1 MTKIPIKIVD
11 RLLKQARFRESF
23 NVIPKGNTFKDL
35 STIIIL
41 PTRGVTE
48 EKKDL
53 ICKKCKTKNEYTSTV
68 LHGMSP
74 IFVEAWKRLIKPMN
88 VNVLEMVI
96 QGMEVGAAYN
106 AGIENALNIK
116 NPSTGVTFK
125 YILTVEDDNI
135 IPFMP
140 NTQGPLMMLYE
151 DIEKFDLDVV
161 GGLYWTKGNPSMP
174 LLYGD
179 PNEKRD
185 APAGMFKVRFPAK
198 VQKKG
203 RSGKLNSDG
212 SDWTDGEV
220 VLCNGSGMGF
230 TLYKLDIF
238 KDSRI
243 EKPWFKT
250 VNDHGTN
257 EKPGIRMYTQDLFCF
272 EKLRELGYKVAIDT
286 RVKLGHLD
294 IKSGIIY

>member
-1 MTKIPIKIVD
+1 MKITTKTVD
-11 RLLKQARFRESF
+11 NLLKQARFRQSF
-23 NVIPKGNTFKDL
+23 EVAPTGKTFRDL

-41 PTRGVTE
+41 PTRGTTE
-48 EKKDL
+48 EKKKL
-53 ICKKCKTKNEYTSTV
+53 VCKKCKTENEYLSTTV
-68 LHGMSP
+68 NGMSP

-88 VNVLEMVI
+88 VPVLEMVV
-96 QGMEVGAAYN
+96 QGMEVGAAYST
-106 AGIENALNIK
+106 AIENILANPALNK
-116 NPSTGVTFK
+116 FK

-151 DIEKFDLDVV
+151 NMEKFNLDVV

-174 LLYGD
+174 LLYGN
-179 PNEKRD
+179 PKEKRE

-198 VQKKG
+198 KQKKG
-203 RSGKLNSDG
+203 RFGKLNDNG

-220 VLCNGSGMGF
+220 VLCNGMGCGF
-230 TLYKLDIF
+230 TLWKLDIF

-243 EKPWFKT
+243 EKPWFET
-250 VNDHGTN
+250 ISDHGTG
-257 EKPGIRMYTQDLFCF
+257 EKPGIRQYTQDLNCL
-272 EKLRELGYKVAIDT
+272 EKLRGLGYRAAVDS
-286 RVKLGHLD
+286 RVKIGHLD

>member
-1 MTKIPIKIVD
+1 MSKITTKTID
-11 RLLKQARFRESF
+11 QLLRQARFRESF

-41 PTRGVTE
+41 PTRGTTE
-48 EKKDL
+48 EKKKL
-53 ICKKCKTKNEYTSTV
+53 ICKKCKTENEYLSTTV
-68 LHGMSP
+68 NGLSP

-88 VNVLEMVI
+88 VPVLEMVI
-96 QGMEVGAAYN
+96 QGMEVGAAYT
-106 AGIENALNIK
+106 AAIENILANPALAK
-116 NPSTGVTFK
+116 FK

-135 IPFMP
+135 IPFIP
-140 NTQGPLMMLYE
+140 NTQGALMMLYE
-151 DIEKFDLDVV
+151 DIEKFNLDVV

-179 PNEKRD
+179 PNKGRD
-185 APAGMFKVRFPAK
+185 AVEGMFKVRFPAK

-203 RSGKLNSDG
+203 RSGKLNTDG

-250 VNDHGTN
+250 VSDHGTK
-257 EKPGIRMYTQDLFCF
+257 EKPGIRQYTQDLFCF
-272 EKLRELGYKVAIDT
+272 EKLREVGYKVAIDT
-286 RVKLGHLD
+286 RIKIGHLD
-294 IKSGIIY
+294 TKTGIIY

>member
-1 MTKIPIKIVD
+1 MKVTTKTID
-11 RLLKQARFRESF
+11 TLLKQARFREAF
-23 NVIPKGNTFKDL
+23 TVTPKGNTFKDL

-41 PTRGVTE
+41 PTRGVQE

-53 ICKKCKTKNEYTSTV
+53 ICKKCKTKNEYVSVTAN
-68 LHGMSP
+68 GMSP

-88 VNVLEMVI
+88 VPVLEMVVA
-96 QGMEVGAAYN
+96 GMEVGAAYTQAIQQILDN
-106 AGIENALNIK
+106 PALSK
-116 NPSTGVTFK
+116 FK

-140 NTQGPLMMLYE
+140 GTQGPLMTLY
-151 DIEKFDLDVV
+151 DDMEKYKLDAV

-185 APAGMFKVRFPAK
+185 AAAGMFKVRFPAK
-198 VQKKG
+198 TQKKN
-203 RSGKLNSDG
+203 RVGKLNDDG
-212 SDWTDGEV
+212 SDWTDGEI

-230 TLYKLDIF
+230 TLFKLDVF
-238 KDSRI
+238 KDERI

-250 VNDHGTN
+250 VSDHGTS
-257 EKPGIRMYTQDLFCF
+257 EKPGVRQYTQDLYFF
-272 EKLRELGYKVAIDT
+272 EKMREHGYRVAIDT
-286 RVKLGHLD
+286 RIKIGHLD